1 MNKGRILTISLSV
14 CDAAVSRHLCLI
26 ESAKDI
32 DKLLNGS
39 ILVTEATD
47 PDWVPIMKRAAGIIT
62 DHGGRTSHAAIV
74 SRELGIP
81 KIVGTGNSTY
91 VLDTGQ
97 EVTVSCAV
105 GDNAFVYEGISTI
118 STQTVDLA
126 GLREV
131 ETKVILN
138 LSNPASAYRRWRLPE
153 DGIGL
158 ARMEFVVTNAVQVH
172 PTVLVHYDRLKDQK
186 AKEDISKLTTCQLG
200 DLFNEQDEAVKGMMA
215 RVIAVARRKDCK
227 IGICG
232 QAPSNYPEFA
242 KFLVEAGI
250 NSISI
255 SPDSF
260 VAVEKHVVANE
271 RACCFLAKL
280 PYVLRYV
287 LSSVMYYTSSPP

>member
-186 AKEDISKLTTCQLG
+186 AKEDISKLTTWYDHPPILWTSYHTVLQPFAISASLG
-200 DLFNEQDEAVKGMMA
+200 TFSTNRMKPSKG
-215 RVIAVARRKDCK
+215 
-227 IGICG
+227 
-232 QAPSNYPEFA
+232 
-242 KFLVEAGI
+242 
-250 NSISI
+250 
-255 SPDSF
+255 
-260 VAVEKHVVANE
+260 
-271 RACCFLAKL
+271 
-280 PYVLRYV
+280 
-287 LSSVMYYTSSPP
+287 